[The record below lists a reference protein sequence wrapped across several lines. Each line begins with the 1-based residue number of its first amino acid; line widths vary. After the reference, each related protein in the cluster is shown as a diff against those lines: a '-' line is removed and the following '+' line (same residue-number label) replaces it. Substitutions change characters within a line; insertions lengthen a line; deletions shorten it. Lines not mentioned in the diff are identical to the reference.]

1 MSSSAGSR
9 TSKKAC
15 AVCTKRKVKCD
26 RQIPCSNCIR
36 RGQESECI
44 KAVTNDFIQNPELGS
59 GKDSSLNI
67 LRLWQSYEYWISDIG
82 LFKTKNID
90 ITERLPSMEAQLA
103 ECSFWTDYIMLEDSF
118 KLLNFAVENLGP
130 LYFGSLGDIS
140 ELFVQLETYWS
151 RRQQFKETPD
161 ALLFS
166 IDDYYW
172 NSLLWAIFSMC
183 VYYMPLDDISESFE
197 VQPICEQLGIEENQQ
212 WSESLQLT
220 LVQGFTKCSLHF
232 LQQADYGRNPDVR
245 FIQSFLILSTTN
257 FQLSDCFLRDTLL
270 AQCAHIA
277 RFFNIDSYKQLA
289 TDDESTDLSKEV
301 FSKIWMSM
309 CIQDYQQESP
319 TKNNSFHK
327 EIPSLLQHAAFYQDM
342 PNFDIYKQEDS
353 FESLC
358 WKITS
363 LERDLDR
370 YLLTSFK
377 PQIKTFD
384 AIKREL
390 SIFEKKIGNVNFEK
404 KSINSQFEKFIS
416 TFLLSTIY
424 WKLHKMYFIYF
435 DTADSL
441 QLSVHYLQL
450 MVHLIETNMNHGLTF
465 FNKHPLII
473 RSLSRMVPFYAFYNI
488 FESNPQIEEL
498 NNDLGNLILA
508 LPILLGEKCVKLSY
522 LVQRLNSM
530 KIIWEKVRV
539 EGTSSNWNHPVLK
552 IIQDD
557 IKIISRYCNRTLI
570 LVKGVP
576 SFGDATD
583 TINDETEEND
593 KEYFARNK
601 ESSEFKFIVN
611 EFEKQHSIIS
621 LFS

>member
-1 MSSSAGSR
+1 MKKSVISR
-9 TSKKAC
+9 MSKKAC

-26 RQIPCSNCIR
+26 RQIPCGNCVR

-44 KAVTNDFIQNPELGS
+44 KAVTNDFIQAPSLGND
-59 GKDSSLNI
+59 KDSFSNI
-67 LRLWQSYEYWISDIG
+67 LRLWNSYEYWITDVG

-90 ITERLPSMEAQLA
+90 ITAKIPSFEARLA
-103 ECSFWTDYIMLEDSF
+103 ECAFWTDYLQLEESF

-130 LYFGSLGDIS
+130 LYFGCLGDIS
-140 ELFVQLETYWS
+140 ELFVQLESYWN
-151 RRQQFKETPD
+151 RRQQFKESPND
-161 ALLFS
+161 IFFS

-172 NSLLWAIFSMC
+172 NSLLWSIFSMC
-183 VYYMPLDDISESFE
+183 VYYSPLETIAETFK
-197 VQPICEQLGIEENQQ
+197 VQPICEQLGIDTNQQ

-220 LVQGFTKCSLHF
+220 LVQGFAKCSMHF
-232 LQQADYGRNPDVR
+232 LHLADNNRNPDVR

-257 FQLSDCFLRDTLL
+257 FQLTDYFLSDTLL
-270 AQCAHIA
+270 SQSAHIA
-277 RFFNIDSYKQLA
+277 RFFNIDSYKQLS

-301 FSKIWMSM
+301 FSKIWMRM
-309 CIQDYQQESP
+309 CMQDYQQENP
-319 TKNNSFHK
+319 NKKNSFHK
-327 EIPSLLQHAAFYQDM
+327 EISSLLQHAAFYQDM

-358 WKITS
+358 WKISS
-363 LERDLDR
+363 LERDLDK

-390 SIFEKKIGNVNFEK
+390 AIFEKKIGDLNFDK
-404 KSINSQFEKFIS
+404 KSTNSQFEKFIS
-416 TFLLSTIY
+416 IFLLSTVQ
-424 WKLHKMYFIYF
+424 WKLHKMYLIYF
-435 DTADSL
+435 NAADSL
-441 QLSVHYLQL
+441 QLSVHYLQI
-450 MVHLIETNMNHGLTF
+450 MVRLIEKNMNRELTF

-473 RSLSRMVPFYAFYNI
+473 RSLSRIVPFYAFYNI

-508 LPILLGEKCVKLSY
+508 LPVLLGEKCVKLTY

-530 KIIWEKVRV
+530 NIMWEKVRV
-539 EGTSSNWNHPVLK
+539 EGSSSNWSHPVLK

-557 IKIISRYCNRTLI
+557 IKIISRYSNRTLV

-576 SFGDATD
+576 SFGDVTD
-583 TINDETEEND
+583 INSSDNAEND

-601 ESSEFKFIVN
+601 ESTEFKFIVN
-611 EFEKQHSIIS
+611 EFEKQHSISNI
-621 LFS
+621 FD